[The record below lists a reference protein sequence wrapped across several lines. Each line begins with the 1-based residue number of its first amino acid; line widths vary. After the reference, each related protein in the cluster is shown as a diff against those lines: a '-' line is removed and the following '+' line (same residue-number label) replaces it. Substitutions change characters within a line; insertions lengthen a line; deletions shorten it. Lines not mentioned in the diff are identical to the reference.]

1 MSRNFNNNSADFID
15 LGDITGVDFARL
27 TPWSFLAFFRV
38 ENTTGDNRTIFA
50 KWGSSTQRIFKV
62 ETDTE
67 AAPASLEFHMN
78 TTVLSRTG
86 NLVELDTWYLVAATN
101 NGGGGAGDLIFYLYE
116 MDLTELLNSSQTH
129 PGDPGATTAIC
140 EIGVDDGT
148 GSPTNPFDGDIAHV
162 AYLDRAL
169 SSQEIKNFVGNPGRC
184 VMAWRAAGDQVFFHH
199 DLPGESPEP
208 DRSGSGN
215 DGTVTGSPTVGD
227 NPPVA
232 LFPASG
238 GLSSFPIAAAGDG
251 GDAERKRRS
260 VAATGR
266 RWRGPVIL
274 PDGSLSQGDRYAAA
288 RNYWR
293 EAAAKQGQGRAR
305 GLARAKA
312 LGAKVGRS
320 ELRARSVA
328 RTRAEALRR
337 RPSEVH
343 TRGIAR
349 AHGEA
354 VRVRLAALE
363 AVGLARTKAE
373 ASRIRTSEAKARGV
387 ARSFGRGAAVLHSK
401 AFSRGIARTKAE
413 GGRKG
418 AGQAKAR
425 GGARTRA
432 EGVRVR
438 SGEAKARGLGRTK
451 AESLRIRTSE
461 IRVVGIARDFAQA
474 SRIRLAD
481 ARARSLAR
489 TQAVA
494 SQIHRAEAR
503 ARGIA
508 RSFGIGRSVPLLG
521 DGRARGVARVKAVG
535 RKIAGGVA
543 QATGDARSHGE
554 ARRTAAGQAKAIGVA
569 RTRSEALRRRE
580 SVAAARGV
588 ARSQAI
594 ASVKLGGVASARG
607 VARSRAEA
615 RATRRAQAKPRGL
628 ARTGAEARA
637 VFRSEGRARGIAR
650 ARATTLIIP
659 GPLGKAR
666 MLARTKALGR
676 RIAGGEGR
684 AQAGA
689 RSFGILTRFEWTYEL
704 LRGETRYVFQTGYIP
719 ANVDTDLHVAHR
731 SRACPGDLRRG
742 RITSRGF
749 PPHRASLRILDLATG
764 RWIPFD
770 LTGVVSIA
778 FRMTD
783 TFGNILIHDRSARV
797 VGDPTDGVVEAD
809 TFEADADNPGAR
821 LGRWRVDNSSHRET
835 PIFFPLRSEY
845 PISVEPLFR
854 EVHA

>member
-1 MSRNFNNNSADFID
+1 MSRNFNNNSADYID

-27 TPWSFLAFFRV
+27 SAWSFLAFFRV

-50 KWGSSTQRIFKV
+50 KWGSSTDRIFKV

-78 TTVLSRTG
+78 TTVQSRTG
-86 NLVELDTWYLVAATN
+86 NLIELDTWYVVAATN
-101 NGGGGAGDLIFYLYE
+101 NGGGGAGDLIFYIYE

-129 PGDPGATTAIC
+129 PGDPGTTAAIC
-140 EIGVDDGT
+140 EIGVDDGG

-162 AYLDRAL
+162 AYLDRAI
-169 SSQEIKNFVGNPGRC
+169 SSQEIKNFVGDPGRS

-215 DGTVTGSPTVGD
+215 SGTVVGSPTVGD

-232 LFPASG
+232 VFPASG
-238 GLSSFPIAAAGDG
+238 GLSSFPVAAAGDG

-274 PDGSLSQGDRYAAA
+274 PDGSISQGDRYAAA

-305 GLARAKA
+305 GLARSKA

-320 ELRARSVA
+320 ELRARSIA
-328 RTRAEALRR
+328 RTRVEAIRLRAG
-337 RPSEVH
+337 EVH
-343 TRGIAR
+343 GRGIAR

-354 VRVRLAALE
+354 ARVRLAALE
-363 AVGLARTKAE
+363 SVGLARTKAE
-373 ASRIRTSEAKARGV
+373 ASRIRTSEGKARGV

-401 AFSRGIARTKAE
+401 SFSRGIARTKAE
-413 GGRKG
+413 GARKG

-425 GGARTRA
+425 GGARTKA
-432 EGVRVR
+432 EGARVR
-438 SGEAKARGLGRTK
+438 SGEAKAGGLARTK

-461 IRVVGIARDFAQA
+461 IHVVGTARDFAQ
-474 SRIRLAD
+474 STRIRLAES
-481 ARARSLAR
+481 RARSLAR

-494 SQIHRAEAR
+494 SQIHRGQAF

-508 RSFGIGRSVPLLG
+508 RSFGIGRAVPLLG
-521 DGRARGVARVKAVG
+521 DGRARCIARIKAVG

-554 ARRTAAGQAKAIGVA
+554 GRRTAAGQAKAVGVA
-569 RTRSEALRRRE
+569 RTRSEALRGRQGA
-580 SVAAARGV
+580 AAARGV

-594 ASVKLGGVASARG
+594 GSVKFGGVASARG

-615 RATRRAQAKPRGL
+615 RATRRAQAKPRGVSR
-628 ARTGAEARA
+628 ARAEARA

-659 GPLGKAR
+659 GPLVNAR
-666 MLARTKALGR
+666 MVARTKALGR

-684 AQAGA
+684 ARGGA
-689 RSFGILTRFEWTYEL
+689 TSFGILSRFEWTYEL
-704 LRGETRYVFQTGYIP
+704 LRGETRYVFQTAFVP
-719 ANVDTDLHVAHR
+719 RDVDTEVRVARRNRISPEDFRTAQMDGRAWPPFRCQFRILEPLVGRWEDFNLTGVDRIVFTLTDLH
-731 SRACPGDLRRG
+731 
-742 RITSRGF
+742 
-749 PPHRASLRILDLATG
+749 
-764 RWIPFD
+764 
-770 LTGVVSIA
+770 
-778 FRMTD
+778 
-783 TFGNILIHDRSARV
+783 GNRV
-797 VGDPTDGVVEAD
+797 FESYGAAVGDPTSGVAE
-809 TFEADADNPGAR
+809 FDAIPFREVLAAGQR
-821 LGRWRVDNSSHRET
+821 LGRWRVDQKDHHEA
-835 PIFFPLRSEY
+835 PIFFPLKRE
-845 PISVEPLFR
+845 IPL
-854 EVHA
+854 EVLS